1 MTYEEVCDTPKE
13 LLEFS
18 NLFQSEMQGM
28 SVRVVAK
35 GVG

>member
-1 MTYEEVCDTPKE
+1 MTYEEVCYTPKE

-18 NLFQSEMQGM
+18 NLYHSEMQGM
-28 SVRVVAK
+28 SVRVDAK